1 MVSCI
6 QSSPCVDVHSKIK
19 DSMIHR
25 NTFEFLRELK
35 LNNSKEWMDGNK
47 EKRYVFAKDDVL
59 ALTEELLI
67 EVSEFDVNISNANLT
82 ANKCITRL
90 NRDLRFSK
98 DKTPYKTDYYIILN
112 KDGKNSPS
120 AFYYLH
126 IEPKNC
132 FVGGG
137 IYNSTKEPL
146 DKIRQ
151 AIDCSFNQWK
161 KITKNKQ
168 FKEHFPSGIHSSGIL
183 KKIPRGFDEDSPAKE
198 YLKMKGF
205 YSMEKLMDE
214 ELISSEIFQ
223 RIKRLIKMTII
234 LS

>member
-1 MVSCI
+1 
-6 QSSPCVDVHSKIK
+6 
-19 DSMIHR
+19 MIHR

-137 IYNSTKEPL
+137 VVPF
-146 DKIRQ
+146 
-151 AIDCSFNQWK
+151 C
-161 KITKNKQ
+161 
-168 FKEHFPSGIHSSGIL
+168 
-183 KKIPRGFDEDSPAKE
+183 
-198 YLKMKGF
+198 KG
-205 YSMEKLMDE
+205 
-214 ELISSEIFQ
+214 
-223 RIKRLIKMTII
+223 
-234 LS
+234 

>member
-1 MVSCI
+1 
-6 QSSPCVDVHSKIK
+6 
-19 DSMIHR
+19 MIHR

-126 IEPKNC
+126 IEPENC

-137 IYNSTKEPL
+137 IYNPTKEPL

-214 ELISSEIFQ
+214 ELMSSEIFG
-223 RIKRLIKMTII
+223 RIINYFKTAKPLIDFLNQAIEHEE
-234 LS
+234 